1 MRIVWYAA
9 YYELLQ
15 FMRLKSVVLILFGLP
30 LALIFILGNGLSTS
44 SMSHIEVAV
53 WNGDESPYGQAFD
66 AYAASEK
73 VREHIRVWQA
83 ESEGEVRDRLL
94 TGQADY
100 GIVIPAS
107 HAEAAAHSASPIKVF
122 PGELADRNLKAV
134 AVLDGFLAQ
143 AELRRTAALVLGEG
157 REPSPAYR
165 AGQDGAYPGSG
176 SSNVAVNTLNA
187 GSSLQFGSVS
197 SLQYYAAAYLV
208 MFLMFSGMSAAIS
221 TIEQREQGT
230 LRRLRALPIAMTP
243 FMLGKY
249 AGFALLAMLQSA
261 VIVLVTR
268 YAFGVHWGNAYVW
281 TLAVCMLTAISAIAL
296 SVILASYLPSRKSVE
311 SIFSMAVV
319 VMTFLS
325 GGMIP
330 TLHPMLREAGKLTIN
345 HWANE
350 ALKSLMNGGAWP
362 DIRTTFLML
371 AAIALALSAIMLV
384 RIGRTVMPR

>member
-1 MRIVWYAA
+1 
-9 YYELLQ
+9 
-15 FMRLKSVVLILFGLP
+15 
-30 LALIFILGNGLSTS
+30 
-44 SMSHIEVAV
+44 
-53 WNGDESPYGQAFD
+53 
-66 AYAASEK
+66 
-73 VREHIRVWQA
+73 VRE
-83 ESEGEVRDRLL
+83 RLL

-100 GIVIPAS
+100 GIVIPAGY
-107 HAEAAAHSASPIKVF
+107 AEASPGAAPPIAVF
-122 PGELADRNLKAV
+122 PGELADRNLKAES
-134 AVLDGFLAQ
+134 VLDGFLAQ
-143 AELRRTAALVLGEG
+143 AELRRTASLVFGE
-157 REPSPAYR
+157 RWEQSPASR
-165 AGQDGAYPGSG
+165 SGQDAAYPSSG
-176 SSNVAVNTLNA
+176 GSNVAVNTLNT

-221 TIEQREQGT
+221 TIEQKEQGT
-230 LRRLRALPIAMTP
+230 LRRLRALPIAMSH

-268 YAFGVHWGNAYVW
+268 YAFGVQWGTSYGW
-281 TLAVCMLTAISAIAL
+281 ILAVCLLTALSAIAL
-296 SVILASYLPSRKSVE
+296 SVILASFLPNRKSIE

-330 TLHPMLREAGKLTIN
+330 TLHPMLREAGKVTIN

-350 ALKSLMNGGAWP
+350 ALKSLMTGGSWS

-371 AAIALALSAIMLV
+371 TAIALALSAMMLV